1 MIFNKK
7 FYKIKNFE
15 NRVEGLYLQAPI
27 IIFVYNRV
35 NHIKKLI
42 ESLEKNPEAIN
53 SEVFIFSD
61 GPKDSTVVEVE
72 EVRSYIDT
80 LKNDKK
86 FKNVFIFKAKTN
98 KGLADSII
106 SGVSYVIN
114 KYGRAIILEDD
125 NIVSIDFLDY
135 MNRALEYYKE
145 DEKIW
150 AISGFTRDMKFPA
163 DYKHDIYIM
172 QRISSYAWA
181 TWIDRW
187 KKTDWNKMD
196 YPKFLWSRKMR
207 KKFDECG
214 NDRSLMLDAQICNK
228 ISSWAIRFEYAMVKN
243 NMYSVIPCIS
253 RTMCTGNDGS
263 GTHSKN
269 PTHLYDT
276 NLSNGEYRVVFEHL
290 TQDERIRK
298 EFIKPYE
305 LDYKRKIFKN
315 IDFIMQYYIRRI
327 KNDK

>member
-1 MIFNKK
+1 M
-7 FYKIKNFE
+7 
-15 NRVEGLYLQAPI
+15 QAPI

-187 KKTDWNKMD
+187 KKTDWN
-196 YPKFLWSRKMR
+196 
-207 KKFDECG
+207 
-214 NDRSLMLDAQICNK
+214 
-228 ISSWAIRFEYAMVKN
+228 
-243 NMYSVIPCIS
+243 IPNFY
-253 RTMCTGNDGS
+253 GVE
-263 GTHSKN
+263 K
-269 PTHLYDT
+269 
-276 NLSNGEYRVVFEHL
+276 
-290 TQDERIRK
+290 
-298 EFIKPYE
+298 
-305 LDYKRKIFKN
+305 
-315 IDFIMQYYIRRI
+315 
-327 KNDK
+327 